1 MHKQCT
7 FVLRL
12 IISHLSFV
20 QTILF
25 HGVAFIVLFHLL
37 NFENISLKH
46 HPSKLNRLSF
56 KRCSENPSHCHFHLM
71 YLATSEFLFK
81 VTSKI
86 YSLKSLKDLKRLSE
100 NFYRRSMDLKKL
112 QALSS

>member
-1 MHKQCT
+1 MHICSSSNYKSSFICSNY
-7 FVLRL
+7 FVSWGC
-12 IISHLSFV
+12 IYCVISFL
-20 QTILF
+20 
-25 HGVAFIVLFHLL
+25 LL